1 MVRMVPDRTGRFPER
16 PHYRPEELDRECE
29 RIITQFLHDLHAKT
43 DFPVATDDLTKL
55 IERDA
60 EDLDLYADLSDLG
73 PDVEGVTEFRP
84 GHKPRVRI
92 SGRLSNDPHR
102 ENRLRTTLTH
112 EYGHVH
118 FHACLW
124 EMGSGSSDL
133 LRPGGAVAPSRC
145 KRETMLD
152 APDTD
157 WMEWQAG
164 YVCGALLMPKL
175 SLAHVVGAYQE
186 RHGIFG
192 SVSAAGTHGRALI
205 EKVTKA
211 FQVSTEAA
219 RVRLAKLGYLGT
231 EQGPSLFRGP

>member
-1 MVRMVPDRTGRFPER
+1 MVRMIPDRTGRFPER

-29 RIITQFLHDLHAKT
+29 QIITQFLRDLHEKT

-60 EDLDLYADLSDLG
+60 GDLDLYADLSDLG
-73 PDVEGVTEFRP
+73 PDVEGVTEFRL
-84 GHKPRVRI
+84 GHKPKVRI

-118 FHACLW
+118 FHAYLW
-124 EMGSGSSDL
+124 EMGGGSPNL
-133 LRPGGAVAPSRC
+133 LRSGGAAAPSRC

-152 APDTD
+152 APKTD

-164 YVCGALLMPKL
+164 YVCGAILMPRP
-175 SLAHVVGAYQE
+175 SLAHIVGAYQE
-186 RHGIFG
+186 RHRIFG
-192 SVSAAGTHGRALI
+192 SVDAAGAHGRALI
-205 EKVTKA
+205 EKVTEA
-211 FQVSTEAA
+211 FQVSAEAA
-219 RVRLAKLGYLGT
+219 RVRLAKLGYLGI

>member
-16 PHYRPEELDRECE
+16 PHYRPEELDEECE
-29 RIITQFLHDLHAKT
+29 QIITQFLRDLHTKA
-43 DFPVATDDLTKL
+43 DFPVTTDDLTKL

-84 GHKPRVRI
+84 GRRPRVRI

-118 FHACLW
+118 FHAYLW
-124 EMGSGSSDL
+124 EMGSGSPNL
-133 LRPGGAVAPSRC
+133 LGSGVAATPSRC

-152 APDTD
+152 APDAD

-164 YVCGALLMPKL
+164 YVCGALLMPRS
-175 SLAHVVGAYQE
+175 SLARIVGAYQE

-192 SVSAAGTHGRALI
+192 SVSTAGARGRALI
-205 EKVTKA
+205 EKVTEA
-211 FQVSTEAA
+211 FQVSTDAA
-219 RVRLAKLGYLGT
+219 RVRLAKLGHLGI
-231 EQGPSLFRGP
+231 ERGPSLFRGP